1 MRLTGE
7 KLTLSRDRRRS
18 NPWRILA
25 LLALLIVAFMTLR
38 AQQQGEVQPLFLPT
52 PTATRTGNSYGEEA
66 EVHFAA
72 GDLPAAIRTY
82 QTGIEV
88 DPSNAQLWAMLARVQ
103 TYNSFLLT
111 TQEERRQSLEEA
123 RRNVDQAIAANPD
136 NALAHAIRALVYDW
150 SASAEVKDSIT
161 VGDQVKVSGTIG
173 EGGVITAN
181 LIELEGLDQSAEDG
195 EDTSEGAA
203 IVFAGQVD
211 AISDTTWIVS
221 GRTVELTPITLI
233 RDKNRREAF
242 LTEADTAATRALQLE
257 TSFPLANAYRAEI
270 LVDQGNVVGAADLAE
285 TALNNALEQGIRTA
299 FMMDIHR
306 VMATV
311 FESQGLYN
319 SAIREY
325 LEAAKINPNL
335 TILYIKIGA
344 NYRALSQFDQALEY
358 FDKAA
363 RINAQLGIQD
373 PNPYLAIGNT
383 YSRDGEFFAASINM
397 QRALSISPTNP
408 EIYARLATVFFQA
421 RNYEG
426 SIPIFKCALRG
437 CTPQE
442 TGDILCELGLAP
454 NCEPE
459 STEAEAI
466 GVSVRGMP
474 LSSET
479 VEYYYTYGSALT
491 FYAGSSEY
499 PTACDDAEAV
509 FVELMAKYGGDP
521 VISAIVAE
529 GRLICS
535 AALEPTATPT
545 PTPTPPT
552 NGTPTTGS

>member
-1 MRLTGE
+1 MRLTGDR
-7 KLTLSRDRRRS
+7 LTLSREGRRS

-25 LLALLIVAFMTLR
+25 LLAMIAGLVYLLR
-38 AQQQGEVQPLFLPT
+38 AQQRGAVQPLFLPT
-52 PTATRTGNSYGEEA
+52 PTATRTGSSFADEA

-82 QTGIEV
+82 EAGIAV
-88 DPSNAQLWAMLARVQ
+88 DPGNAELWAMLARVQ

-123 RRNVDQAIAANPD
+123 RQNIDQAIAENPD

-161 VGDQVKVSGTIG
+161 VGDQVRVSGTIG
-173 EGGVITAN
+173 EGGSITAN
-181 LIELEGLDQSAEDG
+181 LIELEGLDLGEAEEG
-195 EDTSEGAA
+195 ESSEGAA
-203 IVFAGQVD
+203 LIFSGQVD
-211 AISDTTWIVS
+211 AIEDGNWVVS
-221 GRTVELTPITLI
+221 GRTVGITPLTLI
-233 RDKNRREAF
+233 RDKNRREVF
-242 LTEADTAATRALQLE
+242 LAEAQNAATRALQLE
-257 TSFPLANAYRAEI
+257 TNFSLANAYRAEI
-270 LVDQGNVVGAADLAE
+270 LVDQGNLAQAADLSEAALS
-285 TALNNALEQGIRTA
+285 TAIEGGIDTA
-299 FMMDIHR
+299 FLMDIHR
-306 VMATV
+306 VRATV
-311 FESQGLYN
+311 FEAQGFYN
-319 SAIREY
+319 SAITEY
-325 LEAAKINPNL
+325 LEAAKVNPNL
-335 TILYIKIGA
+335 TILYLKIGA
-344 NYRALSQFDQALEY
+344 NYRALSQFDQALDY

-383 YSRDGEFFAASINM
+383 YARDGEFFVASINM
-397 QRALSISPTNP
+397 QRALLISPTNP

-437 CTPQE
+437 CSTQE

-454 NCEPE
+454 NCEPGEE
-459 STEAEAI
+459 SAAAI
-466 GVSVRGMP
+466 GVEVRGMP

-499 PTACDDAEAV
+499 PTACDDAEEV
-509 FVELMAKYGGDP
+509 FIELMTKYGGD
-521 VISAIVAE
+521 VTIREIVEE

-535 AALEPTATPT
+535 GALLQNETPEAPTATPT
-545 PTPTPPT
+545 
-552 NGTPTTGS
+552 SDS

>member
-7 KLTLSRDRRRS
+7 KLTLNRDRRRS

-25 LLALLIVAFMTLR
+25 LLGLLIGAVLLLR

-52 PTATRTGNSYGEEA
+52 PTATRTGNSYAEEA

-72 GDLPAAIRTY
+72 GDLPAAIKAY
-82 QTGIEV
+82 QAGIAV
-88 DPSNAQLWAMLARVQ
+88 DPVNAELWAMLARVQ

-123 RRNVDQAIAANPD
+123 RRNVDQAIEANPD

-161 VGDQVKVSGTIG
+161 VGDQVRVSGTIG

-181 LIELEGLDQSAEDG
+181 LIELEGLDLEAG
-195 EDTSEGAA
+195 ETGESSEGAA
-203 IVFAGQVD
+203 LIFSGKVD
-211 AISDTTWIVS
+211 AIGDQSWVVG
-221 GRTVELTPITLI
+221 GRTVELTPLTLI
-233 RDKNRREAF
+233 RDKNRRDVFLAEAQN
-242 LTEADTAATRALQLE
+242 AATRALQLE
-257 TSFPLANAYRAEI
+257 TNYNLANAYRAEI
-270 LVDQGNVVGAADLAE
+270 LVDQGNLAQAADLSSA
-285 TALNNALEQGIRTA
+285 ALSNALAQGVDSA
-299 FMMDIHR
+299 FLMDMHR
-306 VMATV
+306 VQATV
-311 FESQGLYN
+311 FESQGFYN
-319 SAIREY
+319 SAIEEY

-335 TILYIKIGA
+335 TILYLKIGA
-344 NYRALSQFDQALEY
+344 NYRALSQFDLANEY

-383 YSRDGEFFAASINM
+383 YARDGEFFVASINM

-437 CTPQE
+437 CTTQE

-454 NCEPE
+454 NCEPG
-459 STEAEAI
+459 TEEAAAI
-466 GVSVRGMP
+466 GVEVRGMT

-491 FYAGSSEY
+491 FYAGSEEY
-499 PTACDDAEAV
+499 PTACDDAEDV
-509 FVELMAKYGGDP
+509 FVELMTKYGGDP
-521 VISAIVAE
+521 LIEAIVAE

-535 AALEPTATPT
+535 NALLPTETPAAQDTTTPT
-545 PTPTPPT
+545 P
-552 NGTPTTGS
+552 

>member
-18 NPWRILA
+18 NPWRVLVLVA
-25 LLALLIVAFMTLR
+25 LLFLTFLIMR

-52 PTATRTGNSYGEEA
+52 PTATRTGISYGEEA
-66 EVHFAA
+66 GVHFAA

-88 DPSNAQLWAMLARVQ
+88 DPSNAELWAMLARVQ

-123 RRNVDQAIAANPD
+123 RSNVDQAIAINPD
-136 NALAHAIRALVYDW
+136 HALAHAIRALVYDW

-181 LIELEGLDQSAEDG
+181 LIELEGLDQLEEEG
-195 EDTSEGAA
+195 EDTIEGAV

-211 AISDTTWIVS
+211 TISDRTWVVS

-285 TALNNALEQGIRTA
+285 TALNNALEQGIEPA

-319 SAIREY
+319 SAIQEY

-335 TILYIKIGA
+335 TILYLKIGA

-383 YSRDGEFFAASINM
+383 YARDGEFFAASINM

-437 CTPQE
+437 CTTQE

-454 NCEPE
+454 NCEPG
-459 STEAEAI
+459 SDEAEAI

-491 FYAGSSEY
+491 FYAGSTEY
-499 PTACDDAEAV
+499 PTACNDAEDV

-521 VISAIVAE
+521 VIAAIVSE

-535 AALEPTATPT
+535 RALEPT
-545 PTPTPPT
+545 PTPTPAVE
-552 NGTPTTGS
+552 GSQTPGS

>member
-25 LLALLIVAFMTLR
+25 LLSLLIGAVLLLR

-52 PTATRTGNSYGEEA
+52 PTATRTGNSFAEEA

-72 GDLPAAIRTY
+72 GDLPAAIKAY
-82 QTGIEV
+82 QAGITV
-88 DPSNAQLWAMLARVQ
+88 DPANAELWAMLARVQ

-123 RRNVDQAIAANPD
+123 RRNVDQAIEANPD
-136 NALAHAIRALVYDW
+136 SALAHAIRALVYDW

-161 VGDQVKVSGTIG
+161 VGDQVRVSGRIG

-181 LIELEGLDQSAEDG
+181 LIELEGLDLEPGEAGESSDSAALIF
-195 EDTSEGAA
+195 S
-203 IVFAGQVD
+203 GQVD
-211 AISDTTWIVS
+211 AIGDQSWAVG
-221 GRTVELTPITLI
+221 GRTVELTPLTLI
-233 RDKNRREAF
+233 RDKNRRDLFLAEAQN
-242 LTEADTAATRALQLE
+242 AATRALQLE
-257 TSFPLANAYRAEI
+257 TNYSLANAYRAEI
-270 LVDQGNVVGAADLAE
+270 LVDQGNLAQAADLSSA
-285 TALNNALEQGIRTA
+285 ALSNALVQGIDSA
-299 FMMDIHR
+299 FLMDMHR
-306 VMATV
+306 VQATV
-311 FESQGLYN
+311 FESQGFYN
-319 SAIREY
+319 SAIEEY

-335 TILYIKIGA
+335 TILYLKIGA
-344 NYRALSQFDQALEY
+344 NYRALSQFDLANEY

-383 YSRDGEFFAASINM
+383 YAREGEFFVASINM

-437 CTPQE
+437 CTTQE

-454 NCEPE
+454 NCEPG
-459 STEAEAI
+459 TEEAAAI
-466 GVSVRGMP
+466 GVEVRGMP

-491 FYAGSSEY
+491 FYAGSEEY
-499 PTACDDAEAV
+499 PTACDDAEDV
-509 FVELMAKYGGDP
+509 FFELMTKYGGDP
-521 VISAIVAE
+521 LIQAIVAE
-529 GRLICS
+529 GRLICTNALLPTETS
-535 AALEPTATPT
+535 AAQATTTPT
-545 PTPTPPT
+545 P
-552 NGTPTTGS
+552 